1 MLFAAK
7 DPCNRCN
14 GKISWDKRKREEL
27 NTRLPLNL
35 DGTIHDTYSCQNHH
49 EQNEISEHL
58 DEVAE
63 SNPSNRLQ
71 EYDRVKEIQQA
82 HKENMQA
89 SENLRTAI
97 LELSNRL
104 TTINSTIET
113 LSIIAK
119 TYFQSRLE
127 QEQREEGK

>member
-27 NTRLPLNL
+27 NTRLPVNL
-35 DGTIHDTYSCQNHH
+35 DGTIHDRDFCQHRL
-49 EQNEISEHL
+49 EENEISEHL

-63 SNPSNRLQ
+63 STASPRLQ

-82 HKENMQA
+82 HKENMEA
-89 SENLRTAI
+89 SDNLKMAI
-97 LELSNRL
+97 LELGDKL
-104 TTINSTIET
+104 TRINSTIET

-119 TYFQSRLE
+119 TYFQSKLE

>member
-7 DPCNRCN
+7 EGCNRCN

-35 DGTIHDTYSCQNHH
+35 DGTIHDRDFCERQL
-49 EQNEISEHL
+49 EQHEISEHL

-63 SNPSNRLQ
+63 STPSPSNRLQ

-82 HKENMQA
+82 HKENMEA
-89 SENLRTAI
+89 SENLRKAI

-104 TTINSTIET
+104 ATINSTIET
-113 LSIIAK
+113 LSTIAQ
-119 TYFQSRLE
+119 TYFQSKLE
-127 QEQREEGK
+127 PEGGR